1 LVFLVVIAMIPF
13 WEATH
18 FLRHFLTFPTTP
30 AEDGRSNL
38 LFENTNNLSLL
49 AWVKVLEKEKG

>member
-1 LVFLVVIAMIPF
+1 MIPF

-18 FLRHFLTFPTTP
+18 FLRHFLTFLTTP

>member
-1 LVFLVVIAMIPF
+1 MIPF

-18 FLRHFLTFPTTP
+18 FLRHFLAFLTTP